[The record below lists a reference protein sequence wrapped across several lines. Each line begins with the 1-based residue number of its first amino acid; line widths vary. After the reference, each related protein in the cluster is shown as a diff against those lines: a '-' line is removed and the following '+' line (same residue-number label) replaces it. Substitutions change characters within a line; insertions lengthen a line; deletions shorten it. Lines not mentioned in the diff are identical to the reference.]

1 MYHCPACGFEL
12 NGPPWRGEDPSW
24 NICPCCGIEFGYDEY
39 DSEFFDRR
47 EEFADEAQYREAF
60 YRDWR
65 ARWRAAGCPWWSKQE
80 GPPAGWSPE
89 DQLARRGWT

>member
-47 EEFADEAQYREAF
+47 EAFADEAQSVETGGPAGGLVAGGPAREA
-60 YRDWR
+60 RLDVTGLDTLR
-65 ARWRAAGCPWWSKQE
+65 MC
-80 GPPAGWSPE
+80 
-89 DQLARRGWT
+89 RGL